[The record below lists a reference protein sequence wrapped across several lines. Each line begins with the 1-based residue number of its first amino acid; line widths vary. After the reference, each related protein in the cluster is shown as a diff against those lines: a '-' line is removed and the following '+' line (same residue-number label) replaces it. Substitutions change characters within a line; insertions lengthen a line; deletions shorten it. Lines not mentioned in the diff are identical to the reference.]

1 MNSCESYDWLTK
13 SHEEKIV
20 SGLENLYLSLGKFHN
35 LSETVIQHALSSSDS
50 KVNCFIIKSILNT

>member
-1 MNSCESYDWLTK
+1 MT

-20 SGLENLYLSLGKFHN
+20 SELENLYLTLGQFHS

-50 KVNCFIIKSILNT
+50 KVNCFTM